1 MKDLKQYQ
9 MELDLIVEQS
19 ANYGK
24 IIPEVYALNY
34 FIFNQQ
40 KQKQLPPSIKK
51 QIKIKNE
58 KLNIILTPQILPDE
72 EKIKYRYLNAIDFDV
87 LNYIIWKA
95 SHRINKLPIVIVS
108 LNEISSLMKYNKQK
122 IKESLTLLSSYKTH
136 FENEKYY
143 GILPNQFFENYI
155 INQGKQTQVKL
166 TTHLHQW
173 IINNKHLV
181 MNYKQMFQLNN
192 RISKL
197 LYIRIICSNVAELNQ
212 FKQHTFQLFNFFQF
226 ANSFGIKTDVK
237 YQKMRVKKEL
247 KEGLEELKEHKIIH
261 SYKIINKHPEL
272 NIECVLCPQ
281 FNQQTSLSN
290 IVKQKMFS

>member
-51 QIKIKNE
+51 QIKVKNE
-58 KLNIILTPQILPDE
+58 KLNIILTPQILPDD

-95 SHRINKLPIVIVS
+95 SHRINKLPIVVVS

-136 FENEKYY
+136 FENDKYY

-181 MNYKQMFQLNN
+181 MNYKQMFELNN

-212 FKQHTFQLFNFFQF
+212 LKQHNFQLFNFFHF
-226 ANSFGIKTDVK
+226 ANSFGIKTDAK

-247 KEGLEELKEHKIIH
+247 KEGLEELKEHKIIQ
-261 SYKIINKHPEL
+261 SYKIINQYPEL
-272 NIECVLCPQ
+272 NIECVLYPQ

-290 IVKQKMFS
+290 IVKQKIFS